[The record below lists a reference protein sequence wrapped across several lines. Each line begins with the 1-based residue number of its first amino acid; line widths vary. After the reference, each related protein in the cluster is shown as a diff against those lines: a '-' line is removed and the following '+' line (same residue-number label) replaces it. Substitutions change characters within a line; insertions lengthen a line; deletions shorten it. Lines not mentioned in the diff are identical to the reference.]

1 VLAGFILG
9 ARVLPVLSLALPF
22 YYLFATAGAMI
33 GVGGAQVCAH
43 LIGWQRNAECQR
55 AFSLVYV
62 LAVLFGVL
70 LAVVLILLIDPT
82 LALMGAAPDLLGPAR
97 DYLTVLC
104 CGGVFII
111 GIYPAFNLLRLDGQT
126 TKAALLF
133 VVMGLLTITLDLLF
147 LVGFG
152 WGIASVAIAICL
164 SYGFVSVTGA
174 LLLIRRSLN
183 FRFVSPVGGVV
194 SGGKVAEVSDVAGEA
209 PVASVGDKEDIEA
222 DGGRGGVASGGV
234 SDALRLVRDILTTG
248 SPNALE
254 NLCIV
259 ARTAVINNVAGV
271 AFGAVALGAYVVIDS
286 ATTAALV
293 FIAGISGAAMAF
305 LGVFFAEKD
314 SHNTVQVLR
323 LSFIWGIPTILAFTL
338 LLELFAPD
346 IALTFG
352 ARTGEELAVFSVA
365 IRVFAA
371 GLPFLLFNYVMIT
384 VYQSQRRMGASNAI
398 VLVRELAAPLI
409 LMGLLTVPLG
419 MAGIW
424 AAFPAAELL
433 TTAMVLLYGLM
444 CRRNNR
450 QLSPVFLVDRQAE
463 RDGKSVSL
471 TVRNDPASIMA
482 AVASIEE
489 FCERRGLGA
498 RLAMGIQLSLE
509 EMMVAISEHSFAGHS
524 GRTMNVRVLVLG
536 DEVIIRIRNGGA
548 RFNPVHYAKD
558 RIGTFMQSG
567 AADEGVAAV
576 AVSAPGA
583 NTGVPGAD
591 VSSAVAGMDK
601 GATSAS
607 EAVLEVTG
615 IMMVLKMAEVVDYRS
630 TFGTNNLMMI
640 LRG

>member
-1 VLAGFILG
+1 M
-9 ARVLPVLSLALPF
+9 LPVLSLALPF

-33 GVGGAQVCAH
+33 GVGGAQICAR

-62 LAVLFGVL
+62 LVVLFGAL
-70 LAVVLILLIDPT
+70 LAVALLLSIDPI
-82 LALMGAAPDLLGPAR
+82 LALMGAAPDLLGPAH

-133 VVMGLLTITLDLLF
+133 AVMGLLTITLDLLF

-152 WGIASVAIAICL
+152 WGIASVAAAMCL
-164 SYGFVSVTGA
+164 SYGLVSVTGV
-174 LLLIRRSLN
+174 LLLIRRSPN
-183 FRFVSPVGGVV
+183 FRFVSPLGGVGGV
-194 SGGKVAEVSDVAGEA
+194 GGIGGA
-209 PVASVGDKEDIEA
+209 P
-222 DGGRGGVASGGV
+222 GGGIGG
-234 SDALRLVRDILTTG
+234 ALRLARDILGTG

-259 ARTAVINNVAGV
+259 VRTAVINNVAGV
-271 AFGAVALGAYVVIDS
+271 AFGAVALGAYVIIDS
-286 ATTAALV
+286 ATAAALV

-314 SHNTVQVLR
+314 SHNTVQVLK
-323 LSFIWGIPTILAFTL
+323 LSFIWGLPMILALTL

-352 ARTGEELAVFSVA
+352 ADTGEELTVFSTA

-384 VYQSQRRMGASNAI
+384 VYQSQGRMGASNTI
-398 VLVRELAAPLI
+398 VLLRELGGPLI
-409 LMGLLTVPLG
+409 LMGLLTIPLG
-419 MAGIW
+419 MVGIW

-433 TTAMVLLYGLM
+433 TTVMVLLYGLV

-463 RDGKSVSL
+463 RDGESVSL

-509 EMMVAISEHSFAGHS
+509 EMMVAIGEHSLAGNA
-524 GRTMNVRVLVLG
+524 GRTMNVRVLTLKS
-536 DEVIIRIRNGGA
+536 EVILRIRNGGA
-548 RFNPVHYAKD
+548 RFNPVQYAKD
-558 RIGTFMQSG
+558 RIGASAQGG
-567 AADEGVAAV
+567 AAD
-576 AVSAPGA
+576 
-583 NTGVPGAD
+583 
-591 VSSAVAGMDK
+591 K
-601 GATSAS
+601 GASPES
-607 EAVLEVTG
+607 EALLGVTG
-615 IMMVLKMAEVVDYRS
+615 IMMVLKMAEVVDYRL
-630 TFGTNNLMMI
+630 TFGTNNLMVI
-640 LRG
+640 LCG